1 MKLDF
6 FKKINI
12 KKSSIILLIILA
24 ILIIRGQII
33 LKETKKIIEIYYAV
47 KNNQSFDLKPIDDRI
62 YHLVKNHKVN
72 SELEL
77 NNQRVAY
84 LATELYDMGGHSKCL
99 KNLIKSLNEKYQQK
113 VFLSQVAKSNELAK
127 NTILEIKKYS
137 SIEGINF
144 NIINSNEFYTRY
156 KNLLDMII
164 DFKPKT
170 LFVFIHPDDI
180 ISTAVLSLLYKQ
192 TDIKI
197 IFFNHS
203 FRPNLAMNF
212 ADLIIEYNKGD
223 ELITKNERKLSN
235 TKIINLQSIKK
246 DETIYYSSKEILK
259 IRQDLGIKNGNFVTM
274 SGASSYKFFDG
285 DDSPYFRMIK
295 SLLLKIPNLQHVI
308 LSEFSYN
315 EKKIIDNIFS
325 DNKKLLERIIFVPYQ
340 AKYDIYFQSADV
352 FIDSFPYIG
361 PLTQI
366 DLMRNKVATVAKD
379 SSVRQIFSS
388 YYQPKNY
395 PYVFE
400 NPDDILS
407 AVIKLLKSKKLRD
420 EIVESNYKYWLENY
434 ENSVVRDEFVKIIEQ

>member
-12 KKSSIILLIILA
+12 KKTLTILLIIIA

-33 LKETKKIIEIYYAV
+33 LNESRKIINIDYAI
-47 KNNQSFDLKPIDDRI
+47 KNNQSFDLKPIDEMI
-62 YHLVKNHKVN
+62 YNLVKTKKITSPDN
-72 SELEL
+72 LE
-77 NNQRVAY
+77 NNRVAY

-99 KNLIKSLNEKYQQK
+99 KNLMISIDKKYQQK
-113 VFLSQVAKSNELAK
+113 FFLSKINSSNKLAK
-127 NTILEIKKYS
+127 NTILEIKNYS
-137 SIEGINF
+137 EIKGINY
-144 NIINSNEFYTRY
+144 NINIAKDFY
-156 KNLLDMII
+156 KNIDDLLNMII
-164 DFKPKT
+164 EFKPKN

-180 ISTAVLSLLYKQ
+180 ISTAVLSLLHKQ

-246 DETIYYSSKEILK
+246 DETIYYSSEEILK
-259 IRQDLGIKNGNFVTM
+259 IRQDLGIKKSNFVTM

-285 DDSPYFRMIK
+285 DDSPYFKMIK
-295 SLLLKIPNLQHVI
+295 SLLLKVPNLQHVI
-308 LSEFSYN
+308 LSEFFDN

-400 NPDDILS
+400 NPDDILN

-434 ENSVVRDEFVKIIEQ
+434 ENSVVRDEFIKIIEQ